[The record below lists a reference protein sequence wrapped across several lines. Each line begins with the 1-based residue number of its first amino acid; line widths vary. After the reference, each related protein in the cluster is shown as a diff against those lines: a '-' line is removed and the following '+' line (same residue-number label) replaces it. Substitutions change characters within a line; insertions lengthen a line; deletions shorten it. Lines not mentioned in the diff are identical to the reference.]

1 MSRACSTQA
10 FRAAA
15 AAPSTERG
23 AARRGAIPAAGR
35 AAVVLVSLLLGA
47 AFLDPGAR
55 AAAAGP
61 TGERPF
67 YGSFGRLPSV
77 AAMTSLGRALFF
89 DPSLSASGR
98 LACTTCHDPAHAFG
112 PPNDLPVQR
121 GGPDGRQPGVRSV
134 PSLMYEQNIPPFS
147 EHYFESDEDDSIDQG
162 PAGGRM
168 WDGRS
173 QSAHDQAR
181 MPLLSAF
188 EMANASP
195 EAVVEKIERASYAAQ
210 FREAF
215 GADVF
220 EHRARAFD
228 AALLALETYQQTPAE
243 FYPYTSKYDAYL
255 RGEAALSPAEL
266 RGLAA
271 FNDPER
277 GNCARCH
284 PSSIREGAFPQFTDF
299 GYAAIGAPRNPAI
312 AANADPRYYD
322 LGLCGPL
329 RTDLEDR
336 AEYCGLFRTPTL
348 RNVAVKRVFLHNG
361 VFRRLDDVVRFYAE
375 RDTAPGKWYP
385 HGAQGVMMFDDLPAP
400 YRSNLDTEAPFGR
413 HAGETPRL
421 SDADVANIAAFL
433 ETLTDGYRAAAQ
445 PSARTTR

>member
-1 MSRACSTQA
+1 MPA
-10 FRAAA
+10 FKAAA

-23 AARRGAIPAAGR
+23 AARRGAIPAPGR
-35 AAVVLVSLLLGA
+35 VAAVLVSFFLGA
-47 AFLDPGAR
+47 ACLDPGAH
-55 AAAAGP
+55 AATAAP
-61 TGERPF
+61 TGEQPF
-67 YGSFGRLPSV
+67 YGSFGRPPSV
-77 AAMTSLGRALFF
+77 AAMTALGRALFF
-89 DPSLSASGR
+89 DSSLSASR
-98 LACTTCHDPAHAFG
+98 KLACATCHDPAHAFG
-112 PPNDLPVQR
+112 PPNDLPVQS

-147 EHYFESDEDDSIDQG
+147 EHYFESDENDSVDQG

-181 MPLLSAF
+181 VPLLSAF
-188 EMANASP
+188 EMANAGP
-195 EAVVEKIERASYAAQ
+195 EAVIEKVEHAGYAEQ
-210 FREAF
+210 FRAAF
-215 GADVF
+215 GANIFADP
-220 EHRARAFD
+220 ARAFD
-228 AALLALETYQQTPAE
+228 AVLMALEAYEQAPAE

-255 RGEAALSPAEL
+255 RGEAVLSPAEL

-284 PSSIREGAFPQFTDF
+284 PSAVREGALPQFTDF

-312 AANADPRYYD
+312 AANADPHHYD

-336 AEYCGLFRTPTL
+336 MEYCGLFKTPTL
-348 RNVAVKRVFLHNG
+348 RNVGVKRVFLHNG

-375 RDTAPGKWYP
+375 RDTAPGRWYP
-385 HGAQGVMMFDDLPAP
+385 HGAQGVIIFDDLPAP

-421 SDADVANIAAFL
+421 SDAEIEDIVAFL
-433 ETLTDGYRAAAQ
+433 ETLTDGYRAAAG
-445 PSARTTR
+445 SSTRTTR